1 MAFCQLRQHECL
13 GDSRCKSA
21 REWARVRPNSLPQDA
36 ELASL
41 EDSRDAFQL
50 YDAAVM

>member
-1 MAFCQLRQHECL
+1 MMTTLADF
-13 GDSRCKSA
+13 
-21 REWARVRPNSLPQDA
+21 LPQDA
-36 ELASL
+36 ELSSL